1 MRDTEVARLWWIDA
15 LSINQDDIEERS
27 LQVLRMTA
35 IYRTAFRVVAWIGP
49 QNPGQPTLDQFLQ
62 SQKGILQRQLQKKPR
77 KRIETDAQ
85 SIPDIAQLHD
95 LLSRE
100 YWRRIWIVQELSVAT
115 EVWFVCGNSWVTW
128 DHLCDIIDLY
138 DQVQRKHSLSGAD
151 SKFKNL
157 AVSGS
162 PSWSLMALDR
172 DSLRI
177 SLDAIRTLTAPAPL
191 QPFAQEGLARSY
203 EALKTLIY
211 FRTKLFEQKPITIFE
226 ALKKTSSCLATDARD
241 KIYALLGFVHDGR
254 AYVPTPDYRIC
265 IDELMIQMT
274 HNILRATKTL
284 DYILAGRHET
294 ISTRSLPSWVPD
306 WFDLGIEA
314 DYVFRQKSRDK
325 FRASSDSLWS
335 PSINGRGSAYILAE
349 SLIFAMIEGLSTTYG
364 DLMSA
369 DDELLVQ
376 PQVDSLTSFGYK
388 QTARDIAWCLVKA
401 SSFEVK
407 GPYQSTDEMP
417 YQPDSQNNSIYKR
430 LIAAFRFKR
439 IYSVPTFDNWLHE
452 NRDWHICK
460 TKTLQDMFRPKAFK
474 IQAIFNIFFIC
485 PTSRLGFFCLGLIM
499 IGLFTAFV
507 GLPFW
512 FYNVPGHIITDG
524 KWTVIYALIFALV
537 ELYILSWFLVCLV
550 VLGAQQLRS
559 TGLIIRVDKN
569 MKQRHLKLA
578 ITAAGAAFDRKYH
591 GAICLVPGIAKQG
604 DYIAILKSCS
614 TPVVLREYR
623 DGYQVVGICCL
634 RQAMYGSLMGS
645 RSERWKEFKL
655 Y

>member
-1 MRDTEVARLWWIDA
+1 MVCVYEPLRATNNEIRLLKLFPSSEPSSQVRCELKTVSLNDNHSYFALSYCWGDTRDQEVILLDDSNKLVTKNLYNALISMRDTEVARLWWIDA
-15 LSINQDDIEERS
+15 LCINQDDIEERS

-77 KRIETDAQ
+77 RRIETDAH

-100 YWRRIWIVQELSVAT
+100 YWRRIWIVQEVSVAT

-128 DHLCDIIDLY
+128 DHLCDIIDLF
-138 DQVQRKHSLSGAD
+138 DQVQRKYSFSRAD
-151 SKFKNL
+151 SRFKNL
-157 AVSGS
+157 AVSDS

-172 DSLRI
+172 DSSRI
-177 SLDAIRTLTAPAPL
+177 SLDAIRTLIAPAPL

-265 IDELMIQMT
+265 IDELMVQMT
-274 HNILRATKTL
+274 HNILGATKTL

-335 PSINGRGSAYILAE
+335 PSINGRDSVYILAE

-376 PQVDSLTSFGYK
+376 PQVDSLTSFGHK
-388 QTARDIAWCLVKA
+388 QTAKDIAWCLVKA

-417 YQPDSQNNSIYKR
+417 YQPDSQNNSIHKR

-439 IYSVPTFDNWLHE
+439 IYAVATFDNWLHE

-474 IQAIFNIFFIC
+474 IQAVFNIFFIC
-485 PTSRLGFFCLGLIM
+485 PTSRLGFFLCGSDNDRI
-499 IGLFTAFV
+499 V
-507 GLPFW
+507 YC
-512 FYNVPGHIITDG
+512 FYWSP
-524 KWTVIYALIFALV
+524 
-537 ELYILSWFLVCLV
+537 FLVL
-550 VLGAQQLRS
+550 
-559 TGLIIRVDKN
+559 
-569 MKQRHLKLA
+569 
-578 ITAAGAAFDRKYH
+578 
-591 GAICLVPGIAKQG
+591 
-604 DYIAILKSCS
+604 
-614 TPVVLREYR
+614 
-623 DGYQVVGICCL
+623 
-634 RQAMYGSLMGS
+634 
-645 RSERWKEFKL
+645 
-655 Y
+655 